1 MRVFVIDSAEL
12 LAVVVVV
19 VVAIAIALCSADA
32 DAGVGSSFAS
42 LDFLPGF
49 GSYQFLLVALVV
61 IAAFALFSFHIDS
74 IHLPLDVVN

>member
-1 MRVFVIDSAEL
+1 VRVFVIDSAEL

-19 VVAIAIALCSADA
+19 AIAIAIALCSA